1 MGAVSHCAG
10 SELSVPELTV
20 PIKYRPR
27 GAEGYAP
34 PLTDPVVEC
43 LGLTLVD
50 LEGRVI
56 VDNLCDRFDAVVRDY
71 GVDVRVRDARI
82 CVDCALTGRG
92 SDGALFRISHPKS
105 DTLTAMQP
113 TVMSLE
119 CDLDAVDDIE
129 GGRRRLL
136 RVGGGRRLAQ
146 FLTKTYSYPTEV
158 NDFFSR
164 LAPVGGGE
172 EEEEE
177 RDVRENG
184 ENKYGLVGD
193 GVGDE
198 RGGNDPSSDSNS
210 AASDSGSSDARA
222 MRRRRDPPR
231 E

>member
-129 GGRRRLL
+129 G
-136 RVGGGRRLAQ
+136 VGDVCFASGWSTTRAVPDQDVQL
-146 FLTKTYSYPTEV
+146 P
-158 NDFFSR
+158 D
-164 LAPVGGGE
+164 GGE
-172 EEEEE
+172 
-177 RDVRENG
+177 RFLQPTR
-184 ENKYGLVGD
+184 
-193 GVGDE
+193 
-198 RGGNDPSSDSNS
+198 SS
-210 AASDSGSSDARA
+210 
-222 MRRRRDPPR
+222 RRRRRRRRRTRRP
-231 E
+231 